1 MKGDLTVGLGGG
13 SVGDSVGDSGGGFGI
28 GDADVTIW
36 GGGEWSRDSVPPR
49 GARGPVGSLPGIS
62 LSSRCQ

>member
-1 MKGDLTVGLGGG
+1 LKGDLIVGLGGDL
-13 SVGDSVGDSGGGFGI
+13 VEGDLVGGFGI
-28 GDADVTIW
+28 GNADVPIW

-49 GARGPVGSLPGIS
+49 GARGPAGSLPSIS